1 MTRKLDR
8 NLALAHRRQ
17 VKIDEEF
24 RQARQPVVAGD
35 LLQIVRNRAAQERRD
50 RQIGLDRGEQ
60 RLHAGDLADRTP
72 IAAGIAERV
81 EHNGSEGA
89 FLVAQRDRQRVVVA
103 RGPLDGTRPDQIV
116 LKERL
121 ADAIRASIHS
131 QDLEVQL
138 VRRELLSEIPWVN
151 RVLLGVQVVTQFK
164 KIIDQAAAEVTVM
177 RLLLFSLT
185 AGVLAFLAVSM
196 VSTSLLLMFFFGIL
210 ATSLPTLHILAKRRK
225 RLNKFLSL
233 LPDALD
239 LMSRGLSAGHAFTEA
254 LQMVATE
261 MPEPIASEFRKTY
274 EEQNL
279 GLSLKLALENLVE
292 RVPLLDLRMC
302 VTAVLIQRE
311 TGGNLSE
318 LLEKVAH
325 TIRERFRIMEDLK
338 TLTLSSRWSAWLL
351 CGLPIFLAVYVTLM
365 NPGYMDVMWRD
376 PRGHWLLALAA
387 IMQVLGM
394 LMVQKI
400 MKIRI

>member
-1 MTRKLDR
+1 MYFILFFVFVTC
-8 NLALAHRRQ
+8 
-17 VKIDEEF
+17 
-24 RQARQPVVAGD
+24 
-35 LLQIVRNRAAQERRD
+35 LLVMYTLYLLTSRASDKKRA
-50 RQIGLDRGEQ
+50 I
-60 RLHAGDLADRTP
+60 
-72 IAAGIAERV
+72 
-81 EHNGSEGA
+81 
-89 FLVAQRDRQRVVVA
+89 
-103 RGPLDGTRPDQIV
+103 

-121 ADAIRASIHS
+121 ADAIRSSAHS
-131 QDLEVQL
+131 TDMDVQL
-138 VRRELLSEIPWVN
+138 ARQELLSEIPWMN
-151 RVLLGVQVVTQFK
+151 RVLIKLQVSSKLKQM
-164 KIIDQAAAEVTVM
+164 IDQADAHITVM
-177 RLLLFSLT
+177 RLILFSLT
-185 AGVLAFLAVSM
+185 GGVLAFLAVSM
-196 VSTSLLLMFFFGIL
+196 ISASYLLMGFFAFI
-210 ATSLPTLHILAKRRK
+210 AAAFPFLHIHAKRKK
-225 RLNKFLSL
+225 RLKKFLQL

-261 MPEPIASEFRKTY
+261 MPEPISTEFRKTY

-292 RVPLLDLRMC
+292 RVPILDLRMC

-318 LLEKVAH
+318 LLEKVAY

-338 TLTLSSRWSAWLL
+338 TMTLSSRWSAWLL
-351 CGLPIFLAVYVTLM
+351 CALPIFLAIYVTIM

-376 PRGHWLLALAA
+376 ARGSRLLAIAA
-387 IMQVLGM
+387 IMQLLGM

>member
-1 MTRKLDR
+1 MLSF
-8 NLALAHRRQ
+8 
-17 VKIDEEF
+17 I
-24 RQARQPVVAGD
+24 P
-35 LLQIVRNRAAQERRD
+35 
-50 RQIGLDRGEQ
+50 
-60 RLHAGDLADRTP
+60 
-72 IAAGIAERV
+72 
-81 EHNGSEGA
+81 
-89 FLVAQRDRQRVVVA
+89 FLVFLACLFMVYALYLFTSRTSEAKRT
-103 RGPLDGTRPDQIV
+103 L

-121 ADAIRASIHS
+121 ADAIRSSVHS

-151 RVLLGVQVVTQFK
+151 RVLLGIQLTSQFK
-164 KIIDQAAAEVTVM
+164 KMIDQAASEVTVM
-177 RLLLFSLT
+177 RLILFSLT
-185 AGVLAFLAVSM
+185 AGVLAALAVSM
-196 VSTSLLLMFFFGIL
+196 ISTSYLLMFFFGIL
-210 ATSLPTLHILAKRRK
+210 ATSLPFIHILMKRRK
-225 RLNKFLSL
+225 RLNKFLQL

-239 LMSRGLSAGHAFTEA
+239 LTSRGLSAGHAFTEA
-254 LQMVATE
+254 LQMVSTE

-302 VTAVLIQRE
+302 VTAVMIQRE

-338 TLTLSSRWSAWLL
+338 TMTLSSRWSAWLL

-376 PRGHWLLALAA
+376 PRGHWLLAIAA
-387 IMQVLGM
+387 IMQILGI

-400 MKIRI
+400 MRIRI

>member
-1 MTRKLDR
+1 MVQLIPFFVF
-8 NLALAHRRQ
+8 LACLFMVYAIYLITSRQ
-17 VKIDEEF
+17 TEAK
-24 RQARQPVVAGD
+24 
-35 LLQIVRNRAAQERRD
+35 
-50 RQIGLDRGEQ
+50 
-60 RLHAGDLADRTP
+60 RT
-72 IAAGIAERV
+72 
-81 EHNGSEGA
+81 
-89 FLVAQRDRQRVVVA
+89 L
-103 RGPLDGTRPDQIV
+103 

-121 ADAIRASIHS
+121 ADAIRASVNS
-131 QDLEVQL
+131 QDAEVQL

-151 RVLLGVQVVTQFK
+151 QVLLGMRVTSQFK
-164 KIIDQAAAEVTVM
+164 KYIDQAASEITVM
-177 RLLLFSLT
+177 RLVLFSLT

-196 VSTSLLLMFFFGIL
+196 ISASYLLMFFFGIL
-210 ATSLPTLHILAKRRK
+210 ATALPTLHILAKRRK
-225 RLNKFLSL
+225 RLNKFLQL

-261 MPEPIASEFRKTY
+261 MPEPISGEFRKTY

-302 VTAVLIQRE
+302 VTAVMIQRE

-338 TLTLSSRWSAWLL
+338 TMTLSSRWSAWLL
-351 CGLPIFLAVYVTLM
+351 CALPIFLAIYVTVM

-376 PRGHWLLALAA
+376 PRGHWLLAIAA
-387 IMQVLGM
+387 IMQILGI

-400 MKIRI
+400 MRIRI

>member
-1 MTRKLDR
+1 MVLVLFFVF
-8 NLALAHRRQ
+8 LAAL
-17 VKIDEEF
+17 F
-24 RQARQPVVAGD
+24 LTYTLF
-35 LLQIVRNRAAQERRD
+35 LLTSRASDKKRA
-50 RQIGLDRGEQ
+50 L
-60 RLHAGDLADRTP
+60 
-72 IAAGIAERV
+72 
-81 EHNGSEGA
+81 
-89 FLVAQRDRQRVVVA
+89 
-103 RGPLDGTRPDQIV
+103 

-121 ADAIRASIHS
+121 ADAIRSSAHS
-131 QDLEVQL
+131 TDMDVQL
-138 VRRELLSEIPWVN
+138 AREELMSEIPWLN
-151 RVLLGVQVVTQFK
+151 RVLIKLQVSSKLKQM
-164 KIIDQAAAEVTVM
+164 IDQADAHITVM
-177 RLLLFSLT
+177 RLILFSLT

-196 VSTSLLLMFFFGIL
+196 ISASYLLMGFFAFI
-210 ATSLPTLHILAKRRK
+210 ASAFPFIHIHTKRKK
-225 RLNKFLSL
+225 RLKKFLQL

-254 LQMVATE
+254 LHMVSTE
-261 MPEPIASEFRKTY
+261 MPEPIATEFRKTY

-292 RVPLLDLRMC
+292 RVPILDLRMC

-318 LLEKVAH
+318 LLEKVAY

-338 TLTLSSRWSAWLL
+338 TMTLSSRWSAWLL
-351 CGLPIFLAVYVTLM
+351 CALPIFLAVYVTFM

-376 PRGHWLLALAA
+376 ARGNRLLAIAA

>member
-1 MTRKLDR
+1 MFLILFFVF
-8 NLALAHRRQ
+8 LAGL
-17 VKIDEEF
+17 F
-24 RQARQPVVAGD
+24 
-35 LLQIVRNRAAQERRD
+35 LTYTLFLFTSRASDKKRA
-50 RQIGLDRGEQ
+50 I
-60 RLHAGDLADRTP
+60 
-72 IAAGIAERV
+72 
-81 EHNGSEGA
+81 
-89 FLVAQRDRQRVVVA
+89 
-103 RGPLDGTRPDQIV
+103 

-121 ADAIRASIHS
+121 ADAIRSSAHS
-131 QDLEVQL
+131 TDMDVQL
-138 VRRELLSEIPWVN
+138 ARQELLSEIPWMN
-151 RVLLGVQVVTQFK
+151 RVLIKLQVSSKLKQM
-164 KIIDQAAAEVTVM
+164 IDQADAHITVM
-177 RLLLFSLT
+177 RLILFSLT

-196 VSTSLLLMFFFGIL
+196 LSTSYLLMGFFGVI
-210 ATSLPTLHILAKRRK
+210 ATVLPYLYIHTKRKK
-225 RLNKFLSL
+225 RLKKFLQL

-254 LQMVATE
+254 LQMVSTE
-261 MPEPIASEFRKTY
+261 MPEPIATEFRKTY

-292 RVPLLDLRMC
+292 RVPILDLRMC

-318 LLEKVAH
+318 LLEKVAY

-338 TLTLSSRWSAWLL
+338 TMTLSSRWSAWLL
-351 CGLPIFLAVYVTLM
+351 CALPILLAVYVTFM

-376 PRGHWLLALAA
+376 ARGNRLLAIAA

>member
-1 MTRKLDR
+1 MLQ
-8 NLALAHRRQ
+8 LIPFA
-17 VKIDEEF
+17 VF
-24 RQARQPVVAGD
+24 MAG
-35 LLQIVRNRAAQERRD
+35 L
-50 RQIGLDRGEQ
+50 
-60 RLHAGDLADRTP
+60 
-72 IAAGIAERV
+72 
-81 EHNGSEGA
+81 
-89 FLVAQRDRQRVVVA
+89 FLVYALYLITSRSSDAKRA
-103 RGPLDGTRPDQIV
+103 L

-121 ADAIRASIHS
+121 ADAIRSSAHS
-131 QDLEVQL
+131 TDEDVQL
-138 VRRELLSEIPWVN
+138 ARQELMSEIPWVN
-151 RVLLGVQVVTQFK
+151 RMLLRMQISSQLKQV
-164 KIIDQAAAEVTVM
+164 IDQADSQITVM
-177 RLLLFSLT
+177 RLVLFSLT
-185 AGVLAFLAVSM
+185 AGVLAFLAVTMLSP
-196 VSTSLLLMFFFGIL
+196 SFLMAMLFGVI
-210 ATSLPTLHILAKRRK
+210 AMALPFLHILSKRRK
-225 RLNKFLSL
+225 RLNKFLQL

-254 LQMVATE
+254 LQMVASE
-261 MPEPIASEFRKTY
+261 MPEPISMEFRKTY

-279 GLSLKLALENLVE
+279 GLSLKLALENLVQ

-302 VTAVLIQRE
+302 VTAVMIQRE

-338 TLTLSSRWSAWLL
+338 TMTLSSRWSAWLL
-351 CGLPIFLAVYVTLM
+351 CGLPIFLAVYVTVM

-376 PRGHWLLALAA
+376 QRGHWLLAIAA